1 LLSLESE
8 NKPTVNELKEINLG
22 IVKNPCTTFINA
34 NLTPAEEM
42 NYMKLLMEYQDI
54 FIWSNDE
61 MSGLD
66 LRVIVH

>member
-1 LLSLESE
+1 
-8 NKPTVNELKEINLG
+8 VNELKEINLG
-22 IVKNPCTTFINA
+22 TVKNPCTTFIIA
-34 NLTPAEEM
+34 NLTPEEET